1 MIKILTIDDKKNN
14 LTAIKAR
21 LEDMFPDCEVL
32 TAQSGINGIKIAK
45 EKLPDVI
52 LLDIIMPDMNG
63 FDVCKQLKSDK
74 IVKHIPVILITAIQ
88 TDIDSR
94 IKGLESGADAFLT
107 MPITAPEFSAQVSA
121 MLRIKKAEDIFRTQK
136 KELEKVVNKQTK
148 VLSDSEEKFHTLI
161 ETIIEGIAYADE
173 NENFSF
179 VNQALANIFG
189 YSKEEM
195 IGKDLKELTSP
206 EMFRKVLDQT
216 KLRKQKESGRYELT
230 IIRKNGEQR
239 IITVTATPTINNE
252 GKYEGA
258 FGIFHD
264 ITEQKQAEELLYKNL
279 QNQKLLAEV
288 SYLFTKL
295 EDFDKNIN
303 DTLRLIGEFTKVSR
317 VYVFEDFNNGKYTKN
332 TYEWYNK
339 NIEPQI
345 DNLQEVPYKI
355 IPSFKK
361 LFIEKGM
368 VFSTNILE
376 LPQDLIDILK
386 PQKIKSILILP
397 IYVKDQFFGFM
408 GFDECEKHR
417 IWDKSEIELL
427 KTITNIIS
435 TLFERK
441 QGEEELRESE
451 EKFRAISES
460 AIDSIFI
467 KDIHLKYIHVNPAM
481 EKLFGLPA
489 SNLIGKTDIKLFG
502 EEAGKHITEI
512 DKKVIKGEILID
524 EHEKTVR
531 GELHSFHT
539 IKVPLKNSE
548 GKIIGLCGIARD
560 ITERKHA
567 EEDLK
572 IALEKAKESDRLKSA
587 FLSTMSH
594 ELRTPLNG
602 IIGFSEILANSE
614 LSVDE
619 VKDFSSNILTSGND
633 LLQIINDII
642 DISLIEADE
651 IKISKEKFYINKTLK
666 DIHNTF
672 FNYDKIQN
680 NQIDLIINNELEEG
694 EDIIYTD
701 ETKFRQ
707 ILNNLIKN
715 AFKFT
720 HQGTIEFG
728 YTVKKDNDIP
738 FLQFYVKDTGI
749 GIPEDKQSIIFERFR
764 QADDSHTRKYGGIG
778 LGLAITEKL
787 LKLLGGKIW
796 VESEEGKGS
805 TFFFTL
811 PFDPDEKP
819 ISTDAKAE
827 KIFYDWKDK
836 TILVVE
842 DNTIV
847 YQFIELALKKTKAY
861 LLWTKRGKDA
871 ISTFESNKEIDLVL
885 MDIQLPDISG
895 YEVTKQLKKIN
906 KDIPVIAQTAYAL
919 EGDKEKSLEAGCD
932 DYITKP
938 IKPKKLLSLID
949 KYLK

>member
-1 MIKILTIDDKKNN
+1 MEKILTIDDKKNN

-21 LEDMFPDCEVL
+21 LEDMFPGCEVL
-32 TAQSGINGIKIAK
+32 TTQSGIDGIKIAK

-52 LLDIIMPDMNG
+52 LLDIVMPDMNG
-63 FDVCKQLKSDK
+63 FDVCKQLKSDE
-74 IVKHIPVILITAIQ
+74 IVKYIPVILITAIE
-88 TDIDSR
+88 TDISSR

-107 MPITAPEFSAQVSA
+107 MPITAPEFSSQLNA
-121 MLRIKKAEDIFRTQK
+121 MLRIKKAEDILRTKK
-136 KELEKVVNKQTK
+136 KELEKLVNKQTK
-148 VLSDSEEKFHTLI
+148 ELSESEEKFRTLI

-195 IGKDLKELTSP
+195 IGKNLKEFTSP

-216 KLRKQKESGRYELT
+216 KLRKQEESSQYELT

-239 IITVTATPTINNE
+239 IIAVTATPTVNNE

-264 ITEQKQAEELLYKNL
+264 ISDRKQAE
-279 QNQKLLAEV
+279 
-288 SYLFTKL
+288 S
-295 EDFDKNIN
+295 
-303 DTLRLIGEFTKVSR
+303 
-317 VYVFEDFNNGKYTKN
+317 
-332 TYEWYNK
+332 
-339 NIEPQI
+339 
-345 DNLQEVPYKI
+345 
-355 IPSFKK
+355 
-361 LFIEKGM
+361 
-368 VFSTNILE
+368 
-376 LPQDLIDILK
+376 
-386 PQKIKSILILP
+386 
-397 IYVKDQFFGFM
+397 
-408 GFDECEKHR
+408 
-417 IWDKSEIELL
+417 
-427 KTITNIIS
+427 
-435 TLFERK
+435 
-441 QGEEELRESE
+441 
-451 EKFRAISES
+451 
-460 AIDSIFI
+460 
-467 KDIHLKYIHVNPAM
+467 
-481 EKLFGLPA
+481 
-489 SNLIGKTDIKLFG
+489 
-502 EEAGKHITEI
+502 
-512 DKKVIKGEILID
+512 
-524 EHEKTVR
+524 
-531 GELHSFHT
+531 
-539 IKVPLKNSE
+539 
-548 GKIIGLCGIARD
+548 
-560 ITERKHA
+560 
-567 EEDLK
+567 DLK
-572 IALEKAKESDRLKSA
+572 QALKRAEESDRLKSA
-587 FLSTMSH
+587 FLATMSH

-633 LLQIINDII
+633 LLQIVNDII

-651 IKISKEKFYINKTLK
+651 IKISKDKFSLNKTLK
-666 DIHNTF
+666 DINTAF
-672 FNYDKIQN
+672 IKYDKIQN
-680 NQIDLIINNELEEG
+680 NQIDIIINNELEEG
-694 EDIIYTD
+694 EDTICTD

-728 YTVKKDNDIP
+728 YTVKTDNDIS

-749 GIPEDKQSIIFERFR
+749 GIPEDKQSIIFELFR

-796 VESEEGKGS
+796 VESEGGNLPAGKAGGS

-811 PFDPDEKP
+811 PFDPEEKP
-819 ISTDAKAE
+819 ISTDTKAD

-842 DNTIV
+842 DNKIV
-847 YQFIELALKKTKAY
+847 YQFIELALKRTKAC
-861 LLWTKRGKDA
+861 LLWTKKGKDA
-871 ISTFESNKEIDLVL
+871 ISTFESSKEIDLVL

-906 KDIPVIAQTAYAL
+906 KDIPIIAQTAFAL

-938 IKPKKLLSLID
+938 IKAKKLLSLID